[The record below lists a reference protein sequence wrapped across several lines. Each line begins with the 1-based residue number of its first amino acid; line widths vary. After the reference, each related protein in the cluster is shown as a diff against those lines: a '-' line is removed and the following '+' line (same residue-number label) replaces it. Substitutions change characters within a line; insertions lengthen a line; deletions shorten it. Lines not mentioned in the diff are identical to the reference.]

1 MKNQKLVQEAFK
13 DELTSEYEKQQ
24 QIRVRAQLNE
34 YMHYELKKHGIF
46 MKIEEDMVV
55 TFINQKVAQIEETR
69 ADSMP
74 LISSLISQTNQTL
87 EEEYVSGDNE
97 SLKASSLN
105 SKVFSQRPKVA
116 EAFALADGEN
126 NNMMNVPQVSS
137 VVSVGLNEI
146 PHET

>member
-1 MKNQKLVQEAFK
+1 
-13 DELTSEYEKQQ
+13 
-24 QIRVRAQLNE
+24 
-34 YMHYELKKHGIF
+34 
-46 MKIEEDMVV
+46 
-55 TFINQKVAQIEETR
+55 
-69 ADSMP
+69 MP

-105 SKVFSQRPKVA
+105 SKVFSHRPKVA

-146 PHET
+146 SHET